1 MRDVFSEVKAFNP
14 TETPATAAELFAMNS
29 RRELFFIGLV
39 FLKFE
44 FKIAKNQKFIQC
56 ELEEFL
62 SKNEKTIE
70 LDFKN

>member
-1 MRDVFSEVKAFNP
+1 VELIAFNT
-14 TETPATAAELFAMNS
+14 TETPATAAELFAMNA

-44 FKIAKNQKFIQC
+44 FKIAKNQKLIQC
-56 ELEEFL
+56 ELEEFI
-62 SKNEKTIE
+62 SKNEETIE